1 MTHAHMDRRVTGLE
15 TRVRDVEESYG
26 ASIYELTR
34 HATKADIV
42 HAQLIDGVNQLGQGL
57 ALMMERLG
65 IPPLEF
71 SNLTMPTED
80 DIDAALET
88 ER

>member
-1 MTHAHMDRRVTGLE
+1 MDRRVAGLE

-26 ASIYELTR
+26 TSIYELTR
-34 HATKADIV
+34 HATKTDIV
-42 HAQLIDGVNQLGQGL
+42 HAQLIDGVNRLGQGL
-57 ALMMERLG
+57 ALMMERMG

-71 SNLTMPTED
+71 PNLTMPTED

-88 ER
+88 EY